1 MGYSLTCPIRV
12 KIHESNIDD
21 TTTYTHCP
29 ISMPA
34 VVAFGMEVVS
44 VNIITVSVLLPS
56 LHPPDILKS
65 YIHVDIKYE
74 KTYIKTRRLVETN
87 L

>member
-12 KIHESNIDD
+12 KIYESNID

-29 ISMPA
+29 IPMPA

-56 LHPPDILKS
+56 LHAPDMLEKL
-65 YIHVDIKYE
+65 YIDIKHE
-74 KTYIKTRRLVETN
+74 LTCIKTRRLVETN
-87 L
+87 

>member
-1 MGYSLTCPIRV
+1 MGYSLTCPLRV
-12 KIHESNIDD
+12 KIHESNIRD
-21 TTTYTHCP
+21 TTTFTHCP

-56 LHPPDILKS
+56 LHAPDMLEKL
-65 YIHVDIKYE
+65 YINIKHE
-74 KTYIKTRRLVETN
+74 LTCIKTRRLVEAN
-87 L
+87 S

>member
-1 MGYSLTCPIRV
+1 MGCSLTWTIRV
-12 KIHESNIDD
+12 KIHKSNIRD
-21 TTTYTHCP
+21 TTMYTHCP

-65 YIHVDIKYE
+65 YIDIKHE
-74 KTYIKTRRLVETN
+74 LTYIKTRRLVETN
-87 L
+87 